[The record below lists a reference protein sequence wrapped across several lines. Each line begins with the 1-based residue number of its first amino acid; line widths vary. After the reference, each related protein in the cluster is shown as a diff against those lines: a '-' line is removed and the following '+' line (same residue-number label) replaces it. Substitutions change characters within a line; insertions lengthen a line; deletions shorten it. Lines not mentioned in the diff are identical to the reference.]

1 MTDRELRR
9 LSRAALIELLIAQM
23 EENEKLE
30 GELERLKRQAS
41 PAETAPAPAR
51 EETKPVALEDDPFL
65 EAFSTFRKNN
75 QKRR

>member
-41 PAETAPAPAR
+41 PAETAPAR